1 MDDTAYERAFLETR
15 QIAELEAADKAV
27 DPAIKQLH
35 RDFAK
40 LYGNA
45 IDKLLPITLSPK

>member
-15 QIAELEAADKAV
+15 QIAEMKAADKAA
-27 DPAIKQLH
+27 DPTIKQLH
-35 RDFAK
+35 RDFAR

-45 IDKLLPITLSPK
+45 IDKLPPITLSSK